1 MLTGRPGARSPARGP
16 GTAPASPV
24 PYWRSNF
31 TRGNNVYQNM
41 KIHLEK
47 NLEEERQKL
56 LQEQRICR
64 SRARKYCIES
74 NRRRKAFEEKRK
86 KEEEKEHQIREQI
99 LQQRKQKLE
108 EVTEKFQRA
117 HIPPQRRR
125 TVYQKPVPRLEE
137 ALEQIQ
143 GFNLKQES
151 NFYSS
156 NRPTINWKTI
166 DSAVTSAVT
175 RIEPMY
181 QKHLSSR
188 INCDK
193 EIQENSKTSWA
204 IGQED
209 NFQLNLEET
218 QNLLEELHL
227 SNVQD
232 LHEEVNQ
239 LTNSETLSSIDSL
252 EAGDHEEIYS
262 TLSRALS
269 SANHQNSVSHNSQ
282 SPQPTNQVYFDAGE
296 LHLSKTQHINNWLI
310 NLSDQNTQTASPF
323 PDFINKHNDHFND
336 TKLRSFALNRIG
348 ERSTDASDSTVAIIQ
363 SPCTFAQDKK
373 TEKTSETFSIWKVD
387 SLSSRT
393 LKRERPLV
401 AESPTFRFSK
411 TWTTS
416 SPTTREIVQSS
427 EHEKCPELTQ
437 PNRTTS
443 VPASNIPMATP
454 VVLPSS
460 QWTNYKSTYSNI
472 HSISSLQKNNM
483 HLEEICPIQCTDGL
497 DSLKNIKDEKMKN
510 IGSSNQAL
518 PFLFPDALSA
528 FMCNTP
534 DPMSM
539 KDKNE
544 KTVGT
549 TPSRCNN
556 SDLVEQPKR
565 SKHNNHE
572 RNGVKLLKSI
582 LKKESKYENDYFK
595 ALIIKQGFT
604 LGSQTAAAIRDSV
617 ELTKVKGK
625 GSEMQKSIKKLR
637 WFDEIGQIEK
647 EDGETSL
654 KTGLASSQASSQPAY
669 VQTKVSASSNI
680 SIQASAINSASY
692 ENHKGILG
700 VMKYENPKDNSL
712 ITKNAATQMSET
724 DNVPLDS
731 FVPSGKSFAKQ
742 AWITSKKEE
751 GKFPVQN
758 NDSKTQKTVPRSGI
772 IKIIQRSKASKV
784 QSSIA
789 TKNKKGTVIRPRP
802 TNEANKTI
810 PTQGKLIAPHPP
822 HKSITNNRISKT
834 VKDSQCQQVMPTKS
848 QSSTIN
854 SRNLGSRHV
863 FPTENIF
870 SHITQESSPAPWNTS
885 SSELVTPMPSLPSYL
900 TSERQISSEIKH
912 NVKGTQMIA
921 QQDGSLICAQRSPLY
936 EENSHSLK
944 HIEEKV
950 GIQWKGECSALG
962 QNEKAADSTSARR
975 KVNLESNENKPRTL
989 LEQRRH
995 ISNSMRQRCFEQ
1007 PQNIIQPIQLSSVS
1021 ESTAQFLMAE
1031 KLVKSSVPEDKIL
1044 NAMKPMQPY
1053 KPTLPLHKTQQLNI
1067 GTLSFEEQ
1075 KIIESLNHLNQRLH
1089 YVQEAICKNPSIKSI
1104 LQIASPLA
1112 DSGLMMVPAMSM
1124 NIIVALLSF
1133 VFPETGTVKDLRWTG
1148 HNFSVEW

>member
-1 MLTGRPGARSPARGP
+1 
-16 GTAPASPV
+16 
-24 PYWRSNF
+24 
-31 TRGNNVYQNM
+31 
-41 KIHLEK
+41 
-47 NLEEERQKL
+47 
-56 LQEQRICR
+56 
-64 SRARKYCIES
+64 
-74 NRRRKAFEEKRK
+74 
-86 KEEEKEHQIREQI
+86 
-99 LQQRKQKLE
+99 
-108 EVTEKFQRA
+108 
-117 HIPPQRRR
+117 
-125 TVYQKPVPRLEE
+125 
-137 ALEQIQ
+137 
-143 GFNLKQES
+143 
-151 NFYSS
+151 
-156 NRPTINWKTI
+156 
-166 DSAVTSAVT
+166 
-175 RIEPMY
+175 MY

-188 INCDK
+188 INYDK
-193 EIQENSKTSWA
+193 EIQENNKISWA

-232 LHEEVNQ
+232 LQEEVNQ

-262 TLSRALS
+262 TLNKALS
-269 SANHQNSVSHNSQ
+269 SATQQNSLSHNSQ

-323 PDFINKHNDHFND
+323 PDFINKHNDHFNNP
-336 TKLRSFALNRIG
+336 KLRSFALNRIG
-348 ERSTDASDSTVAIIQ
+348 ERSTDASDNTVAAIQ

-373 TEKTSETFSIWKVD
+373 AEKTSETFSIWKVD
-387 SLSSRT
+387 SVSSRM
-393 LKRERPLV
+393 LKREKPLV

-411 TWTTS
+411 IWTAS

-437 PNRTTS
+437 LNRTTS

-454 VVLPSS
+454 VVLPST

-472 HSISSLQKNNM
+472 HSASSLQKNNM
-483 HLEEICPIQCTDGL
+483 YLEEICPIQCTDGL
-497 DSLKNIKDEKMKN
+497 DSLKDIKGEKMKN
-510 IGSSNQAL
+510 LESNNQAL
-518 PFLFPDALSA
+518 PFLFSDALNAS
-528 FMCNTP
+528 FMYNNP
-534 DPMSM
+534 DQMSV

-549 TPSRCNN
+549 TPSLSNN
-556 SDLVEQPKR
+556 SDLVGQPKK

-595 ALIIKQGFT
+595 ALIINRGFN
-604 LGSQTAAAIRDSV
+604 LGNQTAAAIRDSV
-617 ELTKVKGK
+617 ELTKLKGRD
-625 GSEMQKSIKKLR
+625 SEIQKSIKKLR
-637 WFDEIGQIEK
+637 WFDEIDQIEK

-654 KTGLASSQASSQPAY
+654 KTRLASSQASSQPTDI
-669 VQTKVSASSNI
+669 QTKVSATSNI
-680 SIQASAINSASY
+680 SVHACAINSSSY

-700 VMKYENPKDNSL
+700 VMKYDNPKDNSL
-712 ITKNAATQMSET
+712 ITKKAATQISET
-724 DNVPLDS
+724 DDVPLDS

-758 NDSKTQKTVPRSGI
+758 NDSKTQKTVQRSGI
-772 IKIIQRSKASKV
+772 IKIIRRSRASKA
-784 QSSIA
+784 QSGIA
-789 TKNKKGTVIRPRP
+789 AKNKKGTVTRPQAK
-802 TNEANKTI
+802 NEANKTV
-810 PTQGKLIAPHPP
+810 PTQGKLIAPRPP
-822 HKSITNNRISKT
+822 HKPVTNNRISKT
-834 VKDSQCQQVMPTKS
+834 IKDSQCQQVMSIKS

-854 SRNLGSRHV
+854 NRNLRSRHV

-870 SHITQESSPAPWNTS
+870 SPICQESNPSPWNTN
-885 SSELVTPMPSLPSYL
+885 SSELVTPMPSLLSYL
-900 TSERQISSEIKH
+900 TSEDQAKINHS
-912 NVKGTQMIA
+912 VKGTQMIA

-944 HIEEKV
+944 PIEEKV
-950 GIQWKGECSALG
+950 GIQCKGEHSALG

-975 KVNLESNENKPRTL
+975 KINLESNENKPRIL
-989 LEQRRH
+989 LEQRRQL
-995 ISNSMRQRCFEQ
+995 SNSVRQKCFEQ
-1007 PQNIIQPIQLSSVS
+1007 PQNIIQPVQLSSSEPVQSLSGISHAEEVS

-1044 NAMKPMQPY
+1044 SAMKPMQPY
-1053 KPTLPLHKTQQLNI
+1053 KPTFPLHKTKRLNI

-1104 LQIASPLA
+1104 LQIASPLN
-1112 DSGLMMVPAMSM
+1112 SQPWTTS
-1124 NIIVALLSF
+1124 LSI
-1133 VFPETGTVKDLRWTG
+1133 G
-1148 HNFSVEW
+1148 HSITTEVQSQIQRKY